1 MEELQLRKTMGGYKR
16 DDVKAYIE
24 ALVKKYE
31 DLLSEAQENLE
42 AAKAELDAACA
53 ENAGLFE
60 KVRAFEEERDSVS
73 RAVIS
78 AQREAEKIL
87 AEAREKGEALVSE
100 KEAEA
105 REVSEKA
112 EKIRE
117 DIRNLRVGAAAALRN
132 YEGAL
137 RAMLP
142 ADGEGDEE

>member
-1 MEELQLRKTMGGYKR
+1 MEELQLRKTVGGYKR

-31 DLLSEAQENLE
+31 DLLTESAEALE
-42 AAKAELDAACA
+42 AAKAESAAA
-53 ENAGLFE
+53 AKENAKLFE
-60 KVRAFEEERDSVS
+60 KVQKLEEERDSVS

-87 AEAREKGEALVSE
+87 SEAKEKGEAIVSE

-105 REVSEKA
+105 KIVSQRA
-112 EKIRE
+112 DRIRE
-117 DIRNLRVGAAAALRN
+117 DIRTLRLGAAAALRQ

-137 RAMLP
+137 GAML
-142 ADGEGDEE
+142 ADDAIDEEE

>member
-31 DLLSEAQENLE
+31 DLLTEAREALE
-42 AAKAELDAACA
+42 AAKAESDAAA
-53 ENAGLFE
+53 KENARLFE
-60 KVRAFEEERDSVS
+60 KVRALEEERDSVS

-87 AEAREKGEALVSE
+87 SDAREKGDAIIAE

-105 REVSEKA
+105 KKVSEKA
-112 EKIRE
+112 DKIRE

-137 RAMLP
+137 RTMLP
-142 ADGEGDEE
+142 DDGEGDEE